1 MSSLPEEHTP
11 QPITPLDSEMVKIPQ
26 RKPEIRVRQVLFLL
40 VGLCFAGITLT
51 LLATKI
57 LEYGLGWDLN
67 IMTGQ
72 LPEGA
77 PDSEVWKMRFVAGLN
92 QIMVFLLPSLGCIY
106 VFRNVLPELPAGVS
120 LRRFP
125 YFNQLAF
132 SIVLLIA
139 AMPVVFYSYQI
150 NKLIPVPQSM
160 QDAADQAT
168 AAIKALM
175 RMPNIWTFGANMLLV
190 AVVPAFGEELLF
202 RGVVQ
207 RQLMRRM
214 VPISAIII
222 TGALFSLM
230 HFQIDGFLP
239 RWILGILLGWVYWR
253 TNNFWIP
260 VLLHFLNNGFQ
271 ILAQYLYGQNLSSVD
286 LSENDVEVPVLAA
299 VVAVAVLVLV
309 GREMGKASEN
319 V

>member
-1 MSSLPEEHTP
+1 MSSLPEDHSP
-11 QPITPLDSEMVKIPQ
+11 QHIEPLDSDMVKASL

-40 VGLCFAGITLT
+40 AGLCFAGVMLT

-57 LEYGLGWDLN
+57 LELGLGWDIN
-67 IMTGQ
+67 IMSGQ
-72 LPEGA
+72 LPEDA
-77 PDSEVWKMRFVAGLN
+77 PDSDVWKMRFVAGLN
-92 QIMVFLLPSLGCIY
+92 QILVFLLPALGCVY
-106 VFRNVLPELPAGVS
+106 VFRHALPELSAGVS

-150 NKLIPVPQSM
+150 NKLIPVPQAM
-160 QDAADQAT
+160 KDAAEQAT
-168 AAIKALM
+168 NAINALM
-175 RMPNIWTFGANMLLV
+175 RMPNIWTFLANMLLI

-214 VPISAIII
+214 LPISAIII

-239 RWILGILLGWVYWR
+239 RWILGMLLGWVYWR
-253 TNNFWIP
+253 TNNFWVP

-271 ILAQYLYGQNLSSVD
+271 ILAQYLHGQNLSSVD

-299 VVAVAVLVLV
+299 VVAVAVMVLV
-309 GREMGKASEN
+309 GREMGKKGG
-319 V
+319 

>member
-1 MSSLPEEHTP
+1 MSNLPDDNTP
-11 QPITPLDSEMVKIPQ
+11 HSSEPLDSDIVIAPL
-26 RKPEIRVRQVLFLL
+26 RRPEIRVRQVLFLL
-40 VGLCFAGITLT
+40 AGLCFTGIILT

-92 QIMVFLLPSLGCIY
+92 QIMVFLLPSLACIY

-175 RMPNIWTFGANMLLV
+175 RMPNIWTLLANMLLV
-190 AVVPAFGEELLF
+190 AVIPAFGEELLF
-202 RGVVQ
+202 RGIVQ

-214 VPISAIII
+214 LPAVAIII

-239 RWILGILLGWVYWR
+239 RWILGMLLGWVYWR
-253 TNNFWIP
+253 TNNFWVP

-271 ILAQYLYGQNLSSVD
+271 ILAQYLHGQDLSSVD
-286 LSENDVEVPVLAA
+286 LSENDVEVPILAA
-299 VVAVAVLVLV
+299 VVAVAVMVLV
-309 GREMGKASEN
+309 GREMGKQRS
-319 V
+319 